1 MRPKRYLWGR
11 VMVRV
16 FTFIL
21 SLLVKL
27 QIVGAERIPRTGPA
41 VLIGNHVN
49 LIDPVLAY
57 IIPGRYV
64 KGITA
69 KETFGRFF
77 FNFLAWS
84 VDAISVDRGTPD
96 RAAIRA
102 AEAALK
108 AGHAFY
114 IAPEGTRSRHGRLQR
129 GYAGVT
135 LIVLRA
141 GTHIPICPM
150 AFIGLERVWPS
161 LKRLRRTR
169 VRVVVG
175 EPFFLSP
182 PEGRVGHT
190 VREQMTAE
198 LMRQLAALLPVEN
211 RGLYADQV
219 DREPQYLRVARD
231 GAAT

>member
-1 MRPKRYLWGR
+1 MRPNRYLLGR
-11 VMVRV
+11 LMVRV
-16 FTFIL
+16 FAFIL

-27 QIVGAERIPRTGPA
+27 QVSGAERIPRTGPA

-57 IIPGRYV
+57 IIPGRYI

-69 KETFGRFF
+69 QETFGRFF

-84 VDAISVDRGTPD
+84 VDAIAVERGTPD
-96 RAAIRA
+96 RSAIRA
-102 AEAALK
+102 AEEALK
-108 AGHAFY
+108 AGQAFY
-114 IAPEGTRSRHGRLQR
+114 IAPEGTRSHDGRLQR

-135 LIVLRA
+135 LILLRA

-150 AFIGLERVWPS
+150 AFIGLEHVWPS

-175 EPFFLSP
+175 EPFYISP
-182 PEGRVGHT
+182 PKGRAGHAA
-190 VREQMTAE
+190 REQMTAE
-198 LMRQLAALLPVEN
+198 IMGQLAALLPAEK
-211 RGLYADQV
+211 RGVYADQV
-219 DREPQYLRVARD
+219 GREPQYLRMAPD
-231 GAAT
+231 ASAS

>member
-11 VMVRV
+11 LMVRV

-27 QIVGAERIPRTGPA
+27 EISGAERIPRTGPVA
-41 VLIGNHVN
+41 LIGNHVN
-49 LIDPVLAY
+49 LIDPVLVY

-84 VDAISVDRGTPD
+84 VDAIAVDRGTPD
-96 RAAIRA
+96 RSAIRA

-108 AGHAFY
+108 AGQAFY
-114 IAPEGTRSRHGRLQR
+114 IAPEGTRSHDGRLQR

-135 LIVLRA
+135 LILLRA

-150 AFIGLERVWPS
+150 AYIGLEHVWPS
-161 LKRLRRTR
+161 LKRLHRSR

-175 EPFFLSP
+175 EPFYISP
-182 PEGRVGHT
+182 PEGRVSHT
-190 VREQMTAE
+190 AREQMTAE
-198 LMRQLAALLPVEN
+198 IMGQLAALMPAEN
-211 RGLYADQV
+211 RGMHADQV
-219 DREPQYLRVARD
+219 GREPQYLRMARD
-231 GAAT
+231 A